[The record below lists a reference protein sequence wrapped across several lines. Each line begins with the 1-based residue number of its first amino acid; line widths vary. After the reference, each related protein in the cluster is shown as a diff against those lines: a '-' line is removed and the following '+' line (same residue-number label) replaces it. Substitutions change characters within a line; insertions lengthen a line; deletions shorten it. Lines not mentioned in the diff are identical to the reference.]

1 MPLVLSMGLP
11 GVVVSGSTLT
21 WLESGSGG
29 EWVRWETERKN
40 LDFGEPRPGLGTEG
54 FLPVALP
61 RLPSLPSWDPLH
73 SLRVLDA
80 PSPFFPGS
88 LHWKE
93 EEISID
99 ISVFLCFQQDCWCF
113 QSHAAKNDI
122 PTKQT
127 KQFEPSTKPYS
138 PSKYQFSSKI
148 CLLWLIDFF
157 YYYFCFLVFCPEF
170 NWTKSKSTVI
180 PACSEQKFPGGEIF
194 YVLVLYKFM

>member
-1 MPLVLSMGLP
+1 MLWPSVQKDLSVSCTCVLP
-11 GVVVSGSTLT
+11 GWVPDAADVPTDR
-21 WLESGSGG
+21 GG
-29 EWVRWETERKN
+29 
-40 LDFGEPRPGLGTEG
+40 LHLSSF
-54 FLPVALP
+54 
-61 RLPSLPSWDPLH
+61 PSWDPLH

-127 KQFEPSTKPYS
+127 KQFEPSTKPYI